1 MMCFKALLL
10 IFGPFSRAEVSPSCP
25 SAAPCMYQFSAPRDA
40 GSFEAW
46 ATSADGSYVLGGVT
60 VCQYDPLVNCCM
72 QNGKPSEMPFTI
84 PSPLRFATC
93 APKPSFSSSC
103 LREFD
108 LGPTGIDYKMLE
120 LPVSCDATSTTTTTT
135 ASTTTTTTTSTTT
148 TTTAL
153 TTTTTTNTV
162 IEWMPVTEWE
172 NQACRAHDG
181 SVDNYVVADATTLEL
196 CQKRCV
202 DMSPFCKGISYSAN
216 KCELWTHLEGIRET
230 YGLQGSTCLQYL
242 RAPVFTAIDG
252 GVDRVCRGATASDN
266 PPENYVVVQAA
277 SLAKCQEVCAMW
289 QGCKG
294 IEWNF
299 YTRCEIWTR
308 AQGIQAVKNV
318 PGHMCMSYVGPTP
331 QPAEQPVYP

>member
-1 MMCFKALLL
+1 
-10 IFGPFSRAEVSPSCP
+10 
-25 SAAPCMYQFSAPRDA
+25 
-40 GSFEAW
+40 
-46 ATSADGSYVLGGVT
+46 
-60 VCQYDPLVNCCM
+60 M

-103 LREFD
+103 WREFE
-108 LGPTGIDYKMLE
+108 LSPTGIDYKTLE

-135 ASTTTTTTTSTTT
+135 
-148 TTTAL
+148 
-153 TTTTTTNTV
+153 TV
-162 IEWMPVTEWE
+162 VEWMPVTEWE
-172 NQACRAHDG
+172 NQACRAQDG

-202 DMSPFCKGISYSAN
+202 DMFPFCKGISYSAN
-216 KCELWTHLEGIRET
+216 KCELWTHLEGIHQT

-252 GVDRVCRGATASDN
+252 GVDRVCRGATPSDN
-266 PPENYVVVQAA
+266 LPGNYVVVQAA

-299 YTRCEIWTR
+299 YRRCEIWTR
-308 AQGIQAVKNV
+308 AQGIQAVKNI

-331 QPAEQPVYP
+331 KPAEQPVYP